1 MLAKANLVG
10 ALTTISI
17 YVLYIIMFGLG
28 LLGLPELAHRIA
40 SIQFLA
46 VIPLIF
52 LLLNVKNFDRPAIY
66 SIQIILMLFV
76 LLVELF
82 LDYIL
87 KIPWRDVRWMVITYV
102 TLFFAG
108 TGGLLGVAAK
118 MTMRGWTITAIILF
132 LIMAVLAFVS
142 RAVTG
147 I

>member
-17 YVLYIIMFGLG
+17 YVLYIIMFGLR

>member
-1 MLAKANLVG
+1 MLEKANLVG

-17 YVLYIIMFGLG
+17 YVLYIIMFGLR

-40 SIQFLA
+40 SAQFL
-46 VIPLIF
+46 VVLPLIF
-52 LLLNVKNFDRPAIY
+52 LLMNVKKFDRPAIY

-87 KIPWRDVRWMVITYV
+87 KFPWRDVRWMVISYV

-108 TGGLLGVAAK
+108 TGGLLGVAGK
-118 MTMRGWTITAIILF
+118 MEKPGWTIIAVILF
-132 LIMAVLAFVS
+132 LTMAVLAFVS

>member
-10 ALTTISI
+10 AMTAISV
-17 YVLYIIMFGLG
+17 YVLYSIMFGLR
-28 LLGLPELAHRIA
+28 LLGFPELGHKVA

-52 LLLNVKNFDRPAIY
+52 LLVTAKKLDRPAMY
-66 SIQIILMLFV
+66 SIQLILMLFV
-76 LLVELF
+76 LLIELM
-82 LDYIL
+82 LDYVL
-87 KIPWRDVRWMVITYV
+87 KYSWREVRWMVITYV

-108 TGGLLGVAAK
+108 TGGLLGVIVK
-118 MTMRGWTITAIILF
+118 MENRFWLLTGVGLY
-132 LIMAVLAFVS
+132 LIMAILAFVS